1 MLVSWAAAIWRRVP
15 KRVRRWGVLLS
26 ETRFTVTTGA
36 IVLNQAGEVLLL
48 QHRFRP
54 GSGWGIPGGFLQRG
68 EQPLE
73 ALQRELREE
82 IGVTVTEVELV
93 FVRTLTRY
101 QQVECIF
108 RCRIDRAAIPQTHE
122 ISRAAW
128 FALDALPEGLSDD
141 QRALIQATL
150 KDKAGSNQAGSNAEA
165 RTK

>member
-1 MLVSWAAAIWRRVP
+1 MLVRWTAAIWRRVP
-15 KRVRRWGVLLS
+15 KRVRRWGVLLT

-54 GSGWGIPGGFLQRG
+54 SSGWGIPGGFLQRG

-82 IGVTVTEVELV
+82 IGVTVTEAELA
-93 FVRTLTRY
+93 FVRTLKRY

-108 RCRIDRAAIPQTHE
+108 RCRINREAIPQTHE

-128 FALDALPEGLSDD
+128 FALDVLPEGLSDD
-141 QRALIQATL
+141 QRALIQTAITSETDGN
-150 KDKAGSNQAGSNAEA
+150 KG
-165 RTK
+165 TK